1 MFITDNWATV
11 VRILIIFS
19 AVQTP
24 MKFQFW
30 KNGEKI
36 SPLASLHAR
45 ARKLRITRKEDFGL
59 FFPQKCFVFCERNF
73 FLWWKTL
80 ETFRGLPA
88 LLGEHLSQKLPHRP
102 IKPFGKIFQPPQKI
116 ENIFFL
122 LGVTRAW
129 RIYLFLY
136 LLRKFVWHHTSLN
149 FVHIINHRIWE

>member
-19 AVQTP
+19 AVRP
-24 MKFQFW
+24 PWNFNSEKMV
-30 KNGEKI
+30 KNQPSSK
-36 SPLASLHAR
+36 SAR
-45 ARKLRITRKEDFGL
+45 ACAQTSHYAYRGFWH

-102 IKPFGKIFQPPQKI
+102 IKPLGKIFQPPQKI